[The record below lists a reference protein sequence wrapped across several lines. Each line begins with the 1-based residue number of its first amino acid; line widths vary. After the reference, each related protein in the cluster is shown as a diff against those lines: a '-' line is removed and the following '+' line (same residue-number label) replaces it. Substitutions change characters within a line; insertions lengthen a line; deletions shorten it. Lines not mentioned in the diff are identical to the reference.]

1 MTSLRLHGQRRVV
14 SDTCKT
20 NKRYAAASVAKIPS
34 IDMINSGAQE
44 YKITNSYT
52 CA

>member
-14 SDTCKT
+14 SDWC
-20 NKRYAAASVAKIPS
+20 NKIFRRVATEPRRGENPF
-34 IDMINSGAQE
+34 DMNSGAQE
-44 YKITNSYT
+44 YKITT